1 MGHKGSVFLPQL
13 VLPLAIC
20 FASEHVFIPDFFFL
34 PSCLSTIFR
43 QVVFGRPNFRVPSGV
58 HVKVVMQW
66 LSSAFLNICPIH
78 THLLIF
84 TSVLIF
90 SNVVLFRISLF
101 DIIYGHL
108 TLRILLG
115 QLSVSTPRLSVS
127 TPRLSVST
135 PRLSVSTPRL
145 SVSTPRL
152 SLSFTFQVSYGECN
166 TTSGITLNIC
176 CITGEV
182 AMLRSINKAVDC

>member
-43 QVVFGRPNFRVPSGV
+43 QVVFGRPTFRVPSGV

-78 THLLIF
+78 SHLLIF

-115 QLSVSTPRLSVS
+115 QLSVSTPRLS
-127 TPRLSVST
+127 
-135 PRLSVSTPRL
+135 
-145 SVSTPRL
+145 
-152 SLSFTFQVSYGECN
+152 LSFTFQVSYGECN
-166 TTSGITLNIC
+166 TTSGITLKIC
-176 CITGEV
+176 YITGEV